1 MDNIQAYNDSWINE
15 IERLVLNV
23 SFLTDLGLFHGK
35 MGHAIFFAHYGR
47 LVDNVSYENFAG
59 ELLEEV
65 YEEINISLPVNMEY
79 GLCGIGWGIEY
90 LVGQGFMEGCTD
102 EILKD
107 IDELIMERD
116 PRRMHDLS
124 FRKGLGGILYY
135 VMVRLSSLRETDN
148 LPFDSFYL
156 ESLREVVLEKDFS
169 KEKSLSFLID
179 DFILVL
185 EGKKRVKPDLSV
197 LFQVSPPRKS
207 STDLLSD
214 GLEYGWQMLESGDAG
229 KLYKN
234 YHWHKGKNYYLINE
248 ESESAN
254 YGIGT
259 YLNQIT
265 ETMKESDYSLTI
277 ITLRSSKTSSLAIE
291 EKANVRYIS
300 IGGTRC
306 KMSSMNWIK
315 YFKRYYR
322 GVVVLLSSIITEK
335 QNNIFHLNNMH
346 MKDLALVLKENNP
359 ASKIVCTVHYMD
371 WALQLL
377 GDRRKLDY
385 ILSHPDEKDYKT
397 ISVVLEENK
406 RFMKACDLII
416 AVSRHSFNVLVD
428 ICGIP
433 ESKIVLIPHGIK
445 DEYLK
450 SCYDLRIREFMITG
464 GDIFVYKHWRELL
477 NCMREYNMNIGLLST
492 KTPLQEEDVRLVK
505 DYHVNMQFSLDAVDS
520 SILKEVVGMN
530 SDYLPRVRETFEFFD
545 KYKLRYKVT
554 TVLTKINA
562 SVSNVLD
569 LYEFLQQ
576 FQCLAHWEV
585 RIAHKSLYSKWNF
598 EKLKIAKESIQ
609 QIDEAVQK
617 IKGHSKFKISW
628 EPVDRKHYFQAKQ
641 GSKSFKGSRCSA
653 NYSNMMILPD
663 GKVTICEQLYWN
675 PNYIIGDLTKQSIP
689 EVWNSP
695 RALALA
701 FPKRDDFRDVSPCKR
716 CKIFEECYNFPNRCI
731 VDVLKGYGEVN
742 SDFPDPRCV
751 EAPAFLSELRP
762 E

>member
-1 MDNIQAYNDSWINE
+1 MDSTDRKIVFNHFYGLRHDLKRSYIYSREGNLLPVDGQVNIRVNEYWATKIHPIYAMLLSFASIPISYSKYICQIAYFLDITNE
-15 IERLVLNV
+15 EAENIIKP
-23 SFLTDLGLFHGK
+23 FLDRDEPFHS
-35 MGHAIFFAHYGR
+35 HYGGVVSQFPR
-47 LVDNVSYENFAG
+47 NVIIDTDKATIFP
-59 ELLEEV
+59 LE
-65 YEEINISLPVNMEY
+65 YNPEEFN
-79 GLCGIGWGIEY
+79 
-90 LVGQGFMEGCTD
+90 
-102 EILKD
+102 
-107 IDELIMERD
+107 
-116 PRRMHDLS
+116 
-124 FRKGLGGILYY
+124 
-135 VMVRLSSLRETDN
+135 
-148 LPFDSFYL
+148 FDSVDLQQERSFY
-156 ESLREVVLEKDFS
+156 SPSTVVFMPNNTCTTNCVYCYADKTNGHRQM
-169 KEKSLSFLID
+169 SFDQVKLI
-179 DFILVL
+179 
-185 EGKKRVKPDLSV
+185 
-197 LFQVSPPRKS
+197 
-207 STDLLSD
+207 
-214 GLEYGWQMLESGDAG
+214 
-229 KLYKN
+229 
-234 YHWHKGKNYYLINE
+234 
-248 ESESAN
+248 
-254 YGIGT
+254 
-259 YLNQIT
+259 
-265 ETMKESDYSLTI
+265 
-277 ITLRSSKTSSLAIE
+277 
-291 EKANVRYIS
+291 
-300 IGGTRC
+300 
-306 KMSSMNWIK
+306 
-315 YFKRYYR
+315 
-322 GVVVLLSSIITEK
+322 
-335 QNNIFHLNNMH
+335 
-346 MKDLALVLKENNP
+346 
-359 ASKIVCTVHYMD
+359 
-371 WALQLL
+371 
-377 GDRRKLDY
+377 
-385 ILSHPDEKDYKT
+385 
-397 ISVVLEENK
+397 
-406 RFMKACDLII
+406 
-416 AVSRHSFNVLVD
+416 
-428 ICGIP
+428 
-433 ESKIVLIPHGIK
+433 
-445 DEYLK
+445 LK

-477 NCMREYNMNIGLLST
+477 NCMREYNMNLGLLST